1 MTLDANGIACANGS
15 EGLRALIDEA
25 QRFAEAQTRGN
36 ENDEPDGQKLAWD
49 QRTFSAAALQKM
61 TFPPLKWILP
71 YLIPE
76 GLTLLVSR
84 PKLGKSWF
92 ALDLAIAV
100 SAARFTLGDL
110 KPISGDVLYI
120 ALEDGLRRLQ
130 RRITKVLQTFPSEW
144 PSLLEFATEWPRS
157 DQGGLRD
164 LEAWIKSHPNARLIV
179 IDTLAQFRPR
189 TNGKANY
196 ADDYAV
202 ISDLQKLAGKYNV
215 GIIIV
220 HHDRKG
226 EADDV
231 FDTVS
236 GTLGLTGAA
245 DTILVMKR
253 QAGTVTMSVRG
264 RDIEEIEKSLQF
276 DKQACRWSILGD
288 AADVQQSD
296 TRGKILTVLKTASEP
311 MTPAEIRVATE
322 LTRENVDTLLF
333 RMANEGEIIKI
344 SRGNYIHIDR
354 QDLMPSTPCKKRKM

>member
-1 MTLDANGIACANGS
+1 L
-15 EGLRALIDEA
+15 
-25 QRFAEAQTRGN
+25 
-36 ENDEPDGQKLAWD
+36 
-49 QRTFSAAALQKM
+49 
-61 TFPPLKWILP
+61 
-71 YLIPE
+71 YL
-76 GLTLLVSR
+76 
-84 PKLGKSWF
+84 
-92 ALDLAIAV
+92 
-100 SAARFTLGDL
+100 
-110 KPISGDVLYI
+110 
-120 ALEDGLRRLQ
+120 ALEDGKRRLQ
-130 RRITKVLQTFPSEW
+130 RRITKLLPTFSTEW
-144 PSLLEFATEWPRS
+144 PSLLEIATDWPRA
-157 DQGGLRD
+157 DKGGLKD
-164 LEAWIKSHPNARLIV
+164 IEAWIKSNPNARLVV

-202 ISDLQKLAGKYNV
+202 ISDLQKLASKYNV

-264 RDIEEIEKSLQF
+264 RDIEEIEKALQF

-288 AADVQQSD
+288 AADVQRSD

-311 MTPAEIRVATE
+311 MKPADIRLATG

-333 RMANEGEIIKI
+333 RMASDGEIIKI
-344 SRGNYIHIDR
+344 SRGHYVHFGR
-354 QDLMPSTPCKKRKM
+354 EDLMPSTSCKKRQMSD

>member
-1 MTLDANGIACANGS
+1 M
-15 EGLRALIDEA
+15 
-25 QRFAEAQTRGN
+25 
-36 ENDEPDGQKLAWD
+36 
-49 QRTFSAAALQKM
+49 
-61 TFPPLKWILP
+61 
-71 YLIPE
+71 
-76 GLTLLVSR
+76 
-84 PKLGKSWF
+84 
-92 ALDLAIAV
+92 
-100 SAARFTLGDL
+100 
-110 KPISGDVLYI
+110 
-120 ALEDGLRRLQ
+120 
-130 RRITKVLQTFPSEW
+130 
-144 PSLLEFATEWPRS
+144 
-157 DQGGLRD
+157 
-164 LEAWIKSHPNARLIV
+164 EAWIKSRSDSARLIV
-179 IDTLAQFRPR
+179 VDTLAQFRPR

-202 ISDLQKLAGKYNV
+202 ISTLQKLAGKYNV

-253 QAGTVTMSVRG
+253 QARAVTMSVRG
-264 RDIEEIEKSLQF
+264 RDIEEIEKALQF
-276 DKQACRWSILGD
+276 DKQACRWSILD
-288 AADVQQSD
+288 AADVQQSG
-296 TRGKILTVLKTASEP
+296 TRGKILTVLKTSSAP
-311 MTPAEIRVATE
+311 MTPAEIRLATE

>member
-1 MTLDANGIACANGS
+1 MMD
-15 EGLRALIDEA
+15 EYDGLSPLSY
-25 QRFAEAQTRGN
+25 AEQCRLADHKRRGN
-36 ENDEPDGQKLAWD
+36 GNDKAPELSRGVSWD
-49 QRTFSAAALQKM
+49 RRLFSAAALRTM
-61 TFPPLKWILP
+61 EFPPLKWILP
-71 YLIPE
+71 DLVPE
-76 GLTLLVSR
+76 GATLVVSR
-84 PKLGKSWF
+84 PKLGKSWLV
-92 ALDLAIAV
+92 LDIAIAV
-100 SAARFTLGDL
+100 TASRFTLGTL
-110 KPISGDVLYI
+110 KPNPGAALYL
-120 ALEDGLRRLQ
+120 ALEDGRRRLQ
-130 RRITKVLQTFPSEW
+130 RRMAKLMPTFSSDW
-144 PSLLEFATEWPRS
+144 PTFLEFATEWPRA
-157 DQGGLRD
+157 DQGGLRNI
-164 LEAWIKSHPNARLIV
+164 EAWIESHPNARLIV
-179 IDTLAQFRPR
+179 IDTLAQFRPK

-196 ADDYAV
+196 ADDYTV

-264 RDIEEIEKSLQF
+264 RDIEEIEKALQF
-276 DKQACRWSILGD
+276 DKQACRWSILGE

-311 MTPAEIRVATE
+311 MTPTEIRVATE

-333 RMANEGEIIKI
+333 RMSSEGQITKI

-354 QDLMPSTPCKKRKM
+354 QDLMPSTPREKRKM